1 MKKEELKRLLAG
13 LSISTLLAGA
23 GFVGIS
29 ATHAGQGG

>member
-1 MKKEELKRLLAG
+1 MKKKEFKKLLAG

-23 GFVGIS
+23 GLVGIS